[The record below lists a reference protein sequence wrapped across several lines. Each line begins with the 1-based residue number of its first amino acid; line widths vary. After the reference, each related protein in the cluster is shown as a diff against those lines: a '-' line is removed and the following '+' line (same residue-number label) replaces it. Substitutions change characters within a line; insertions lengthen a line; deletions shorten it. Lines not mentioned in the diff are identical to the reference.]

1 MEHAKSLFIQ
11 SKLYDKLNCFLFQ
24 HFLSY
29 LNSLRVREYCTAFH
43 NLFHYFDRNI
53 TLTSDT
59 GQQDANQ
66 KNKVKEKAVC
76 RRYAALNLAAL
87 HYRFGH
93 K

>member
-1 MEHAKSLFIQ
+1 MFKNLLI
-11 SKLYDKLNCFLFQ
+11 FQ

-29 LNSLRVREYCTAFH
+29 LNSLRVKEYCTALH
-43 NLFHYFDRNI
+43 NLFHYFDRK
-53 TLTSDT
+53 TTATFSK
-59 GQQDANQ
+59 GQGQGRP
-66 KNKVKEKAVC
+66 NKEEEVH